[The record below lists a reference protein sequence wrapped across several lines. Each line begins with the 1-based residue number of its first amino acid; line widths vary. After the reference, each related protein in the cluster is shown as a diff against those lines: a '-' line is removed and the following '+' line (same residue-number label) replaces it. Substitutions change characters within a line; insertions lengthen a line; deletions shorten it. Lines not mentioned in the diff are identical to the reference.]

1 MQAIRLQ
8 RKYPQVRI
16 YALLLSSAIV
26 SGVLKLENGFTD
38 IAGGNDATHQ

>member
-8 RKYPQVRI
+8 RKYPQVR
-16 YALLLSSAIV
+16 LLPLSNAVV
-26 SGVLKLENGFTD
+26 SGVLKLENGLTD